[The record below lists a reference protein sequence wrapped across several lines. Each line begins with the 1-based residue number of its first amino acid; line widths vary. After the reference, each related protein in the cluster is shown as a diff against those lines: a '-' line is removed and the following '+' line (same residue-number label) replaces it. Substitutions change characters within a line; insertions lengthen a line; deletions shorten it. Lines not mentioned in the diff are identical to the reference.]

1 MFVKGPSSSQKKT
14 SLKMQLKDEKK
25 EIRNWKMSHLSLKKK
40 QSQQRLLFRDNNS
53 SLPREMDPL
62 IWDNLL
68 FIVTSL
74 HFILSRLTS

>member
-1 MFVKGPSSSQKKT
+1 
-14 SLKMQLKDEKK
+14 MQLKDEKK
-25 EIRNWKMSHLSLKKK
+25 EIRNWKMSQLSLKK

-74 HFILSRLTS
+74 HFLLSRLTS

>member
-1 MFVKGPSSSQKKT
+1 
-14 SLKMQLKDEKK
+14 MQLKDEKK
-25 EIRNWKMSHLSLKKK
+25 EIRNWKMSQLSLKK

>member
-1 MFVKGPSSSQKKT
+1 MFVKGPSSSQKKKKT
-14 SLKMQLKDEKK
+14 LKMQLKDEKK
-25 EIRNWKMSHLSLKKK
+25 EIRNWKMSQLSLKK

>member
-1 MFVKGPSSSQKKT
+1 MFVKGPSSSQKKKT
-14 SLKMQLKDEKK
+14 LKMQLKDEKK
-25 EIRNWKMSHLSLKKK
+25 EIRNWKMSQLSLKK

>member
-1 MFVKGPSSSQKKT
+1 
-14 SLKMQLKDEKK
+14 MQLKDEKK
-25 EIRNWKMSHLSLKKK
+25 EIRNWKKSQLSLKK

-74 HFILSRLTS
+74 HFLLSRLTS